1 MKSYEYFWGY
11 LNSSMRILD
20 TADVQYDH
28 TVNSVQF
35 WGMGIPVSDIVH
47 LCQYLQYSRMNAINK
62 ERERQYF
69 GGNKKNDDHGHQW
82 YFCNSGVEYF
92 CLMLFPFMTSVCL
105 SPLASEV

>member
-1 MKSYEYFWGY
+1 
-11 LNSSMRILD
+11 
-20 TADVQYDH
+20 
-28 TVNSVQF
+28 
-35 WGMGIPVSDIVH
+35 
-47 LCQYLQYSRMNAINK
+47 MNAINK